1 MKADVLEKKM
11 DTAPQE
17 VRTPNQWL
25 GPVAVVAVFA
35 ALLGV
40 WHSLDHTLPAPDD
53 ASYIMGS
60 FQYADLLTH
69 PKFWRAEWW
78 YSMLTVNRVYPPTTM
93 LVNGILRV
101 FFGFGNWVNVLSV
114 VLFNGLLTATVFGTT
129 RLLTSSLRAAIL
141 AAVLINLY
149 PQTSFMFHGFALDA
163 PLLAMIGCGLFVLM
177 WWRSA
182 PSWRRTVICGFTLGL
197 CCLSKQIAAAYLIV
211 PGVLCLA
218 EAVLIDKRAG
228 RPLASLQVVVI
239 GALTVCTGLPWL
251 VINVPYIKNL
261 ATDNQSVM
269 GTITVAEIF
278 PQHLSFYIASLPS
291 IMTPLLLGAFLV
303 SLPVIGK
310 DGHKRLLPLGLSAIT
325 GVILLSTLTWSFPSL
340 RYSAPVMIAAACYTG
355 YAMSILLAGRLSALF
370 VWGVLLLG
378 SLQFLS
384 FNFAPYPLAKP
395 EFAARFS
402 EVMGVT
408 LLEKFGLTERDK
420 RVMRVVHSTP
430 NPAKDWGQE
439 WALSTI
445 DRVEGRKEVYLN
457 ILPDFIQ
464 LNGNTFELLGK
475 MIGSPVRPTT
485 ARRWTVMGDVI
496 KFDPKTA
503 MYCQWYLLKS
513 GRQGNLLRDD
523 ESERNYAK
531 LIEFVKSSGNYH
543 LVDTH
548 PLPDGSTMSLYRQ
561 STVERMK

>member
-1 MKADVLEKKM
+1 MKADVLEKVSSN
-11 DTAPQE
+11 APRA
-17 VRTPNQWL
+17 VRSPSQWVC
-25 GPVAVVAVFA
+25 PVLVVAVFA

-60 FQYADLLTH
+60 FKYADLLSH
-69 PKFWRAEWW
+69 PKIWKADWW

-129 RLLTSSLRAAIL
+129 RLLTSCSCAAIL

-149 PQTSFMFHGFALDA
+149 PQTSYMFHGFALDA
-163 PLLAMIGCGLFVLM
+163 PLLSMISCGLFVLM

-182 PSWRRTVICGFTLGL
+182 PSWRRTVVCGFVLGL

-211 PGVLCLA
+211 PGLLCLV
-218 EAVLIDKRAG
+218 EALLSDKRSG
-228 RPLASLQVVVI
+228 QLLRSPQVALI
-239 GALTVCTGLPWL
+239 GVLTVCTGLPWL

-278 PQHLSFYIASLPS
+278 PQHLTFYITTLPS

-303 SLPVIGK
+303 SLAVIGK
-310 DGHKRLLPLGLSAIT
+310 DGNRRLLPLALSAVT

-340 RYSAPVMIAAACYTG
+340 RYNAPVLIATACYTG
-355 YAMSILLAGRLSALF
+355 YAMSILLRRPLSAFL
-370 VWGVLLLG
+370 VWVVLLLG

-384 FNFAPYPLAKP
+384 FNFAPYPLSKP
-395 EFAARFS
+395 EFVARFS
-402 EVMGVT
+402 EGMGVT

-420 RVMRVVHSTP
+420 RVMKVVHSTP
-430 NPAKDWGQE
+430 NPERDWGQE
-439 WALSTI
+439 WALNTI

-457 ILPDFIQ
+457 ILPDYVQ

-503 MYCQWYLLKS
+503 MYCQWYLLKTGS
-513 GRQGNLLRDD
+513 QGNLFRDE
-523 ESERNYAK
+523 ESERNYEK
-531 LIEFVKSSGNYH
+531 LIDFVKTGGNYK

-561 STVERMK
+561 TASGN